1 MMNWIVA
8 LIATFRWQDVIDILL
23 NSYILFRF
31 YVLIRGT
38 QVMHVIAGIALLWI
52 FQRIALSLG
61 LIVTSW
67 VTQGIIA
74 AAALIIVIV
83 FRNEIR
89 SILQAK
95 NFKTILWGLPQK
107 NSRTPVEI
115 IVEGVYEMARR
126 HIGALIVLPGAED
139 LDVLVQGGILW
150 NGKISKEMLVSIFW
164 PNNPVHD
171 GAAIIQDQY
180 ITKVGTI
187 LPLSESK
194 DLPSNYGTR
203 HRAAAGLSEKSD
215 ALAIVVSEER
225 GQVMLAR
232 DSVTYHIKDNI
243 ELETLLLDHLG
254 RAPAKQGWI
263 LRERLEFSLAAIVCL
278 LCISGIW
285 FSFARGL
292 ETLIN
297 ISVPVEY
304 MNRSSQMEIMDTSVN
319 SVSLVLAGSGV
330 LTKSL
335 TGEHVKVKID
345 LANAKTGENTFSLT
359 RENIELPPGIILKK
373 IDPAFVDVVLD
384 MPVTKVVPV
393 QVDWVGRLSPDLLV
407 ESVDLNPKEIS
418 LIGGSQAL
426 EHLSTI
432 YTEKVPLDQLDSSGQ
447 INVNLA
453 LHPAG
458 LKVAGGQEE
467 KIAVTYTIRKR
478 TPE

>member
-1 MMNWIVA
+1 MDWIVA

-38 QVMHVIAGIALLWI
+38 QVMNVIAGIALLWI

-107 NSRTPVEI
+107 NSHTPVEI

-139 LDVLVQGGILW
+139 LDVLVQGGIPW
-150 NGKISKEMLVSIFW
+150 EGKISKEMLLSIFW

-171 GAAIIQDQY
+171 GAAIIQDQN
-180 ITKVGTI
+180 ITRVGTI

-194 DLPSNYGTR
+194 DLPSNFGTR

-215 ALAIVVSEER
+215 AFAIVVSEER
-225 GQVMLAR
+225 GQVMVAR
-232 DSVTYHIKDNI
+232 DSMTYHIKDNI
-243 ELETLLLDHLG
+243 ELERLLLDHLG
-254 RAPAKQGWI
+254 RSPEQEGGI
-263 LRERLEFSLAAIVCL
+263 LRERLEFGLVAIVCL
-278 LCISGIW
+278 MCISGIW

-297 ISVPVEY
+297 LSVPVEY

-319 SVSLVLAGSGV
+319 SVSLVLGGSGV

-345 LANAKTGENTFSLT
+345 LANAKTGVNTFSLT

-373 IDPAFVDVVLD
+373 IDPAFVEVVLD
-384 MPVTKVVPV
+384 MPVTRVVPV
-393 QVDWVGRLSPDLLV
+393 QVDWVGRLSPDFLV
-407 ESVDLNPKEIS
+407 ETVDLSPEKIS
-418 LIGGSQAL
+418 LIGGSQTL
-426 EHLSTI
+426 EHISTI
-432 YTEKVPLDQLDSSGQ
+432 YTEKVSLNHLESSGE
-447 INVNLA
+447 ITVNLA

-458 LKVAGGQEE
+458 LKVAGDQGD
-467 KIAVTYTIRKR
+467 KVVVTYTIRKR
-478 TPE
+478 IAD